1 MGKIVA
7 FGENTAKRNVDFDEK
22 FAESGLFAALFK
34 EGMGLVKET
43 AAYLDGPGRADSAAM
58 DRNGA
63 LLYAKES
70 MSLTTR
76 LMQMASWLLLHRAI
90 GEGEISSEE
99 SRSKKNIVPVSAP
112 EMELSAET
120 RALPGALVDL
130 ITRTSALQQRIVRL
144 DAALHEK
151 SASPAGINMPDTL
164 ETHMARIQSAFE
176 DAPGKAD

>member
-1 MGKIVA
+1 MGKVVA
-7 FGENTAKRNVDFDEK
+7 FGENAAGRDVDFNEK

-43 AAYLDGPGRADSAAM
+43 AAYLDGPGRVDSAGL

-63 LLYAKES
+63 LNYAKES
-70 MSLTTR
+70 MSLTTG

-112 EMELSAET
+112 EMELSEEIK
-120 RALPGALVDL
+120 ALPAPLVEL
-130 ITRTSALQQRIVRL
+130 ITRTSGLQQRIVRL

-151 SASPAGINMPDTL
+151 SASAAGAKMPDTL
-164 ETHMARIQSAFE
+164 GAHMARIQSAFE
-176 DAPGKAD
+176 DVSDNA